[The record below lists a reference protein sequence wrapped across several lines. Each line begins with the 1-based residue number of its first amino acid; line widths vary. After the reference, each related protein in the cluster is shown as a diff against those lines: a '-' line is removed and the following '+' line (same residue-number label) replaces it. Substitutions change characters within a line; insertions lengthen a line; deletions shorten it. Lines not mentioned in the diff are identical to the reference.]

1 MRLWRF
7 ENNTEAV
14 KENMRNEKV
23 LSQLAT
29 NLKVFIDNKIALVK
43 IIERAYGLESGQ
55 ITLREIEILQ
65 EQLKE
70 KGIDRFIKQFKQFGK
85 FGYTP
90 YIIG

>member
-1 MRLWRF
+1 MRLWKF
-7 ENNTEAV
+7 ENTDAV

-55 ITLREIEILQ
+55 ITLIEIEILQ

-70 KGIDRFIKQFKQFGK
+70 KGIDRFIKQFKQFGN

-90 YIIG
+90 YILG

>member
-29 NLKVFIDNKIALVK
+29 NLKVFIDNKIALAK
-43 IIERAYGLESGQ
+43 IIERSYGLESGQ

-70 KGIDRFIKQFKQFGK
+70 KGIDRFIKQFKQFGN

-90 YIIG
+90 YILG